1 VNRKKYTD
9 PERVLAIRLLLI
21 VALLWAYLLAFALL
35 LP

>member
-1 VNRKKYTD
+1 MRKKYTD

-21 VALLWAYLLAFALL
+21 VALLWAYLIAWTFL